1 MDNNDF
7 IRFKWEHNTEYKYRY
22 NIHVISSKLHQILKE
37 YANTPKKIPN
47 YKSILTRLE
56 SINAYI
62 FGLVVPG
69 IYTKSDGYLRNAMK
83 YFIRA
88 TNIMIYEA
96 SKKEDEQNAA
106 IIIKAARLIEAGTA
120 FITIVS
126 TMNFETFEEMQKEFD
141 KNGKQ

>member
-1 MDNNDF
+1 MKNDF
-7 IRFKWEHNTEYKYRY
+7 IRFKWEHDTEYTYRY
-22 NIHVISSKLHQILKE
+22 NIHVISKELHQILSE
-37 YANTPKKIPN
+37 YENTAKKIPD
-47 YKSILTRLE
+47 YKDILKRLE
-56 SINAYI
+56 NINTI
-62 FGLVVPG
+62 ILDLVVPG
-69 IYTKSDGYLRNAMK
+69 IYAESDGYLRNAMK

-88 TNIMIYEA
+88 TNIMIDEA
-96 SKKEDEQNAA
+96 SKKEDEQNRT